1 MTFEKLRGIIC
12 AQFEIDEDAVLLTSN
27 ILEDFDGD
35 SLDLVDIAMS
45 IEDEFGV
52 EIPDDALETMTTVG
66 DVVSYID
73 AHLE

>member
-12 AQFEIDEDAVLLTSN
+12 DQFEIDEDQVSMDSK

-52 EIPDDALETMTTVG
+52 EIPDDALDTMVTVG
-66 DVVSYID
+66 DVVKYID
-73 AHLE
+73 EHME